1 MIYINLQLFIS
12 TGHAFCSSKAKNHRC
27 PKRRFA
33 SNKGETPKQLHKTF
47 PVSILLAF
55 FRLCF
60 PFAGRGQPEARM
72 GLGMGQ
78 TSESH
83 YLGLI
88 PSWRLGH
95 SDENTFFLCV
105 ILWLEAN
112 QWLSGA
118 IPDLSLSNSR
128 LGSRPKSPIT
138 FGLRGTVTASS
149 KDWVDSG

>member
-60 PFAGRGQPEARM
+60 PFAGRGQPEARVGM
-72 GLGMGQ
+72 VMGQ
-78 TSESH
+78 TPESH
-83 YLGLI
+83 PLGLTR
-88 PSWRLGH
+88 SWKLGR
-95 SDENTFFLCV
+95 SDANTFFLCV
-105 ILWLEAN
+105 ILRLEAN
-112 QWLSGA
+112 Q
-118 IPDLSLSNSR
+118 
-128 LGSRPKSPIT
+128 
-138 FGLRGTVTASS
+138 
-149 KDWVDSG
+149 